1 MENTENK
8 ELILE
13 EDIINLISE
22 IDRVGDLFRKV
33 LDKYSKNFSNADKKQ
48 QDLLHYIEFKNFS
61 SVAGYR
67 IIKELKKVRKE
78 RRTAEDN
85 VDLLNRIGSQFSFT
99 NKKKAKNI
107 LKSKKENIKTR
118 KYSTRY
124 YSEKSLIE
132 IAKKSKEKN
141 NDN

>member
-1 MENTENK
+1 MKNIENR

-13 EDIINLISE
+13 EDITNLISE
-22 IDRVGDLFRKV
+22 IDRVGDLFKTV

-48 QDLLHYIEFKNFS
+48 QDLLHYIEFNDFS

-67 IIKELKKVRKE
+67 IIKELKRVRKE
-78 RRTAEDN
+78 RRIAEDN
-85 VDLLNRIGSQFSFT
+85 VDLLNKIGSQFLFT

-107 LKSKKENIKTR
+107 LQSKKESVKTR